1 MFKIMNSKAEP
12 ISLLSLKNLIGNIY
26 SPFKGFRQE
35 DAHEFLIKL
44 IELMYEDLGRRRTTP
59 QYSHQCMLDDYIG
72 GDDSRISGILQG
84 VHRITILC
92 TVCGNNSSSFEPFG
106 VLSLSPSPTKES
118 SVQGLLRSFYGN
130 AEIEYT
136 CSKCGKNGSCIQKY
150 EVEKLPQ
157 VLIIHLKRFEVNSQE
172 IRKNEK
178 YVDFPLKNLDIG
190 SKKFVCNLKGVTNH
204 YGTLNAG
211 HYISFCKP
219 NNEGKWYKCDD
230 SKVIKMKTS
239 IKTHNA
245 YLLFYENSS
254 R

>member
-1 MFKIMNSKAEP
+1 
-12 ISLLSLKNLIGNIY
+12 
-26 SPFKGFRQE
+26 
-35 DAHEFLIKL
+35 
-44 IELMYEDLGRRRTTP
+44 
-59 QYSHQCMLDDYIG
+59 MLDDYIG
-72 GDDSRISGILQG
+72 GEDSRISGILQG

-178 YVDFPLKNLDIG
+178 YVDFPLKNLDIV
-190 SKKFVCNLKGVTNH
+190 SKKFVYNLKRCH
-204 YGTLNAG
+204 
-211 HYISFCKP
+211 
-219 NNEGKWYKCDD
+219 
-230 SKVIKMKTS
+230 
-239 IKTHNA
+239 
-245 YLLFYENSS
+245 
-254 R
+254 